1 MLCTVRL
8 SRQESSVSLQ
18 SYSAEDA
25 LKPLSGLRFKDLA
38 NFIFLFILSIWS
50 TSAFFFLCI
59 ENFHITHSRF
69 ETLFSPFCFQIPLV
83 GHFQLPPTDAT
94 TSRSTVSPSHNVE
107 LCPSALC
114 FSILTQRDP
123 RSSWT
128 QHRRQW
134 SARLASAMPSPSATG
149 PLLFMNKSGLRWV
162 NYTSLFAMGAAGN
175 ECWGVPG
182 FGACQ
187 QIFSP
192 SLKSTVVRSWP

>member
-1 MLCTVRL
+1 M
-8 SRQESSVSLQ
+8 
-18 SYSAEDA
+18 
-25 LKPLSGLRFKDLA
+25 
-38 NFIFLFILSIWS
+38 WS
-50 TSAFFFLCI
+50 TSASFFFFLI
-59 ENFHITHSRF
+59 ENFHITHSIF
-69 ETLFSPFCFQIPLV
+69 EALFSPFCFQIPLV

-128 QHRRQW
+128 QHRRRW
-134 SARLASAMPSPSATG
+134 SARPASAMPSPSATG

-162 NYTSLFAMGAAGN
+162 NYTFPFCHGS
-175 ECWGVPG
+175 CWERMLG
-182 FGACQ
+182 CSRLWWLQ

-192 SLKSTVVRSWP
+192 SLESAVDRFWP